1 MPRVFDGEVEVAYHQ
16 ATVETP
22 GGDPPGLEETFAGQV
37 NGLCGAA
44 VAGSL
49 FLTFGLHIGAVPVS
63 VGGAR

>member
-1 MPRVFDGEVEVAYHQ
+1 M
-16 ATVETP
+16 ETP

-49 FLTFGLHIGAVPVS
+49 FLTFGLHTGAEPVS